1 MARGRS
7 RCYPVGMASTNA
19 PTPFDPPDLPVA
31 FSALNWASRSA
42 LRVLW
47 DGGQASYLTQ
57 LQALSAVDQVG
68 ALWHL
73 TTRGY
78 QLAAYGLAK
87 DMV

>member
-1 MARGRS
+1 
-7 RCYPVGMASTNA
+7 MASTNA
-19 PTPFDPPDLPVA
+19 PTPFDPPDLVVV

-42 LRVLW
+42 LRVMW
-47 DGGQASYLTQ
+47 EGGQASCLSQ
-57 LQALSAVDQVG
+57 LRGLSVVEQVG

-87 DMV
+87 GMV

>member
-1 MARGRS
+1 MGAS
-7 RCYPVGMASTNA
+7 PCYSVGMASTNA
-19 PTPFDPPDLPVA
+19 PTPFDPPDLVVV

-42 LRVLW
+42 LRVMW
-47 DGGQASYLTQ
+47 EGGQASCLSQ
-57 LQALSAVDQVG
+57 LRGLSAVDQVG

-87 DMV
+87 GMV

>member
-1 MARGRS
+1 MARTGA

-19 PTPFDPPDLPVA
+19 PTPFDPPDLPVV
-31 FSALNWASRSA
+31 FSALNSASRSA

-57 LQALSAVDQVG
+57 LQGLSAVEQVG

-87 DMV
+87 SMV

>member
-1 MARGRS
+1 MARTGA
-7 RCYPVGMASTNA
+7 RCYPVDMASTNA
-19 PTPFDPPDLPVA
+19 PTPFDPPDLVVV
-31 FSALNWASRSA
+31 FSSLNWASRSA
-42 LRVLW
+42 LRVMW
-47 DGGQASYLTQ
+47 AGGQASCLSQ
-57 LQALSAVDQVG
+57 LRGLSAVDQVG